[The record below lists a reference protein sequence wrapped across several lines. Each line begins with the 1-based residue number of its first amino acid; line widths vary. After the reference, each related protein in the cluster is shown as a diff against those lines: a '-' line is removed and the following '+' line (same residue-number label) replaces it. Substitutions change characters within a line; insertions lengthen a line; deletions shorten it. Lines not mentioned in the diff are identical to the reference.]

1 MNSFEFQMFGL
12 LFIMKILSF
21 KFVLFLMK
29 GNDMMKLMAPVLL
42 LLHLTRFYTHHKLQ
56 VEK

>member
-42 LLHLTRFYTHHKLQ
+42 LLHSTLFYTHHKLW